1 MPNGCYFF
9 LLIFGSTLGSVLG
22 PQCEALDLPNRAL
35 DSSGAPWGLLGLHL
49 GALDA
54 PRALKSTPETLPE
67 LKNPAPL
74 QSEEALAPN
83 R

>member
-1 MPNGCYFF
+1 MPNGCYLT
-9 LLIFGSTLGSVLG
+9 LLIFGQLLG
-22 PQCEALDLPNRAL
+22 PFWVPKCEALDLPNRAL
-35 DSSGAPWGLLGLHL
+35 DSSGAPWGQLGLHL

-54 PRALKSTPETLPE
+54 PGALKSTPETLPD

-83 R
+83 